1 MRSIDDVQI
10 RFIVPAA
17 CVHYISYN
25 LQYLNINYSV
35 VKATLHPII
44 GISNKP
50 PQTFIALS
58 YDELSRVKT
67 MTFYWHAS
75 RKVNRAAVEAALG
88 IKGEC
93 KRNRGVPLK

>member
-44 GISNKP
+44 GISNKS
-50 PQTFIALS
+50 PQTFVALS
-58 YDELSRVKT
+58 YEKLRR
-67 MTFYWHAS
+67 WL
-75 RKVNRAAVEAALG
+75 LG
-88 IKGEC
+88 DLLVTSSVAKQL
-93 KRNRGVPLK
+93 RVPLKH